1 MEEKNRFTYKCCFQV
16 LLNNTVVV
24 RCQTERGSEFLPN
37 PCSSSWH
44 QPCEHSQEVDR
55 AHGVQATPRNH
66 SIRTVVPSLS
76 PRLAPTNPRGTCELA
91 TVCGMSGMRRN
102 PSLIRDQEPRA
113 QLSVAE
119 CALLLTRLMSQWDR
133 LEIVTTGVCGMQQ
146 TRNFLTAATS
156 GSKALTGI
164 E

>member
-1 MEEKNRFTYKCCFQV
+1 MFVARLSVDQSF
-16 LLNNTVVV
+16 
-24 RCQTERGSEFLPN
+24 CQTLARPVGTS
-37 PCSSSWH
+37 H
-44 QPCEHSQEVDR
+44 V
-55 AHGVQATPRNH
+55 
-66 SIRTVVPSLS
+66 SIRKSTRSPSH
-76 PRLAPTNPRGTCELA
+76 APQPFDPHRCPVIVAPFGSNNPRGTCELA

-102 PSLIRDQEPRA
+102 PSLIRDQERRT

-146 TRNFLTAATS
+146 TRNFSTAATS

>member
-1 MEEKNRFTYKCCFQV
+1 M
-16 LLNNTVVV
+16 NNTVVV

-76 PRLAPTNPRGTCELA
+76 PCLAPTTHEARVSLP
-91 TVCGMSGMRRN
+91 
-102 PSLIRDQEPRA
+102 PSAECPACVAIHLWSAISERRA

-119 CALLLTRLMSQWDR
+119 CSLLLTRLMSQWDR

-146 TRNFLTAATS
+146 TRNFSTAATC
-156 GSKALTGI
+156 GH
-164 E
+164 

>member
-1 MEEKNRFTYKCCFQV
+1 MDTPQFEKSEMGCFLLLKQKITILGQQYHYRTGCSMEIKCQLRYKTDSLYKCCFHV
-16 LLNNTVVV
+16 LLNNKVVA

-76 PRLAPTNPRGTCELA
+76 PRLAPTTHEARVSLP
-91 TVCGMSGMRRN
+91 
-102 PSLIRDQEPRA
+102 PS
-113 QLSVAE
+113 AE
-119 CALLLTRLMSQWDR
+119 CPACVAIHL
-133 LEIVTTGVCGMQQ
+133 
-146 TRNFLTAATS
+146 
-156 GSKALTGI
+156 
-164 E
+164 